1 MHNTWRRRLIA
12 KILKTTHLLA
22 RQRQT
27 SLTCLPKVHICSRE
41 ELLTHHLTLV
51 PDNTLT
57 LIARMVFVQER
68 ASSVC
73 DHVYTDNFLDGS
85 NSLSS
90 DLSDAFRC
98 SDFTDM
104 TIVCDKREFHC
115 HKFMLAARSEVFAA
129 MLRHE
134 FLEKQNSRV
143 DVKEI
148 DAETME
154 LLLNYV
160 YTGRVS
166 DFKSV
171 SVVELF
177 KVQN

>member
-1 MHNTWRRRLIA
+1 
-12 KILKTTHLLA
+12 
-22 RQRQT
+22 
-27 SLTCLPKVHICSRE
+27 
-41 ELLTHHLTLV
+41 
-51 PDNTLT
+51 
-57 LIARMVFVQER
+57 
-68 ASSVC
+68 
-73 DHVYTDNFLDGS
+73 
-85 NSLSS
+85 
-90 DLSDAFRC
+90 
-98 SDFTDM
+98 M

-154 LLLNYV
+154 LLLNYI

-177 KVQN
+177 KVIKNLKRMKIRVQCWKRELFFIMEWGMGELLKDKKFVKGLTPLFLG